1 MNKQNIVVGIF
12 VVAAAALFT
21 AGLFLIGNQHKA
33 FKRHI
38 EFYTDFANVSGIAK
52 GAKVRVAGMDG
63 GQVIG
68 IQIPDRPSAKFRLKL
83 QVEDSLHG
91 LIRNDSVVT
100 IESTG
105 IVGDK
110 FLLIHEGT
118 DQKPAAEPQ
127 STLAS
132 KEPLEMAQLL
142 EQASGIMNEAGTTLT
157 DVHGRLDD
165 ALQAVTT
172 TVNNTN
178 GIVTDIRAGR
188 GTAGMLLEDPATA
201 GQVKQ
206 TIANTQ
212 QATAN
217 LNRATVQVND
227 LLTDFK
233 SRNLFQ
239 KTEATLDNAK
249 SASQHMDQATQQI
262 SQTLAT
268 ALGED
273 QFGENAGSN
282 LRQTLANVNQATG
295 NMADDTEALKHEF
308 FFRGFFKKRGYESL
322 DNLPPDDYRD
332 ERVLSR
338 SERHRQWFPGA
349 SIFVTGADGTETLS
363 SDGREQISRVVG
375 ELPNLY
381 GNALVVE
388 GYSCGGTAAQ
398 QLIKSRQRAILV
410 RQYLEIHFHLLPK
423 NVGIV
428 SLSGKPPAS
437 AGKET
442 WDGIG
447 LVVLTPRT

>member
-12 VVAAAALFT
+12 VVAAAALFN

-33 FKRHI
+33 FKRHL
-38 EFYTDFANVSGIAK
+38 EFYTEFADVSGIAK

-68 IQIPDRPSAKFRLKL
+68 IQIPDRPSEKFRLKL

-110 FLLIHEGT
+110 FILIHEGT

-132 KEPLEMAQLL
+132 KEPLEMAKLL
-142 EQASGIMNEAGTTLT
+142 EQASGIMNEAGTTLA
-157 DVHGRLDD
+157 DVHGRLDE
-165 ALQAVTT
+165 ALEAVTT
-172 TVNNTN
+172 TVNNSN

-233 SRNLFQ
+233 SRNLFE

-268 ALGED
+268 ALGKI
-273 QFGENAGSN
+273 S
-282 LRQTLANVNQATG
+282 
-295 NMADDTEALKHEF
+295 
-308 FFRGFFKKRGYESL
+308 
-322 DNLPPDDYRD
+322 
-332 ERVLSR
+332 
-338 SERHRQWFPGA
+338 SERTPDP
-349 SIFVTGADGTETLS
+349 I
-363 SDGREQISRVVG
+363 
-375 ELPNLY
+375 
-381 GNALVVE
+381 
-388 GYSCGGTAAQ
+388 C
-398 QLIKSRQRAILV
+398 V
-410 RQYLEIHFHLLPK
+410 RLWPM
-423 NVGIV
+423 
-428 SLSGKPPAS
+428 
-437 AGKET
+437 
-442 WDGIG
+442 
-447 LVVLTPRT
+447 

>member
-1 MNKQNIVVGIF
+1 MNKQNVFVGIF
-12 VVAAAALFT
+12 VVVAAALFS

-38 EFYTDFANVSGIAK
+38 EFYTAFANISGIAK

-68 IQIPDRPSAKFRLKL
+68 IQIPDRPSERFRLKL
-83 QVEDSLHG
+83 QVEESLHG
-91 LIRNDSVVT
+91 LIRSDSVVT
-100 IESTG
+100 IESDG
-105 IVGDK
+105 VVGDK
-110 FLLIHEGT
+110 FILIHEGT

-142 EQASGIMNEAGTTLT
+142 QEASGIMSEAGTTLT
-157 DVHGRLDD
+157 DVHGKLDE

-201 GQVKQ
+201 GKVRQ

-212 QATAN
+212 QATAS
-217 LNRATVQVND
+217 LNQATVQVNG

-239 KTEATLDNAK
+239 KTEETLDNAK
-249 SASQHMDQATQQI
+249 SATQHMDQATQQV
-262 SQTLAT
+262 SQTLTSAF
-268 ALGED
+268 GED

-295 NMADDTEALKHEF
+295 NMADDTEALKQEF
-308 FFRGFFKKRGYESL
+308 FFRGYFKKRGYQSL
-322 DNLPPDDYRD
+322 DNLPPDDYRSD
-332 ERVLSR
+332 KVLTR
-338 SERHRQWFPGA
+338 SERHREWLPGA
-349 SIFVTGADGTETLS
+349 TIFVAGADGTETLS
-363 SDGREQISRVVG
+363 PDGREQISRVVG
-375 ELPNLY
+375 QLPNVY

-388 GYSCGGTAAQ
+388 GYCSGGTADE

-437 AGKET
+437 AGKDT

-447 LVVLTPRT
+447 LVMLTPRT